1 MAKEFI
7 QKLLHKF
14 IPDHNVIKQHKNLQF
29 LGDKLH
35 DPNLWHLNRRSVAM
49 AFAVGLFGAWIPTP
63 GQMAIAAIGAFYFR
77 ANLPISVGL
86 VWLTNPV
93 TMPPLFY
100 FAYQVGLSV
109 LNLPAASFS
118 LDAIL
123 SGEILLPFLTGCLIM
138 GIICAA
144 AGYFGINYFWRY
156 HTEKNGQQDNKH
168 VKIHLLKRI
177 HSKQLVTDIPCN
189 LMVQ

>member
-1 MAKEFI
+1 MAKQLI

-14 IPDHNVIKQHKNLQF
+14 IPDHDVIKQHKNLQF

-35 DPNLWHLNRRSVAM
+35 DPNLWHLNRRSVSM
-49 AFAVGLFGAWIPTP
+49 AFAVGLFCAWIPTP

-77 ANLPISVGL
+77 GNLPISVGL
-86 VWLTNPV
+86 VWITNPV

-100 FAYQVGLSV
+100 FAYLVGLSV

-123 SGEILLPFLTGCLIM
+123 SGDILYPFLTGCLII
-138 GIICAA
+138 GIVCSS
-144 AGYFGINYFWRY
+144 AGYFGIDYFWRY
-156 HTEKNGQQDNKH
+156 HATKKWATRKQTLKN
-168 VKIHLLKRI
+168 LT
-177 HSKQLVTDIPCN
+177 SKKNPFKAISYDRS
-189 LMVQ
+189 M

>member
-14 IPDHNVIKQHKNLQF
+14 IPDPDVIKRHKSLQF

-35 DPNLWHLNRRSVAM
+35 EPNLWHLNRRSVSM
-49 AFAVGLFGAWIPTP
+49 AFAVGLFCAWIPTP
-63 GQMAIAAIGAFYFR
+63 TQMAIAAMGSIYFR
-77 ANLPISVGL
+77 ANLPLSVGL
-86 VWLTNPV
+86 VWITNPV

-100 FAYQVGLSV
+100 FAYLVGLTV

-123 SGEILLPFLTGCLIM
+123 SGDILFPFLTGCLIL
-138 GIICAA
+138 GITCST
-144 AGYFGINYFWRY
+144 AGYFGIDYFWRY
-156 HTEKNGQQDNKH
+156 HAAKKWATRKQTRKN
-168 VKIHLLKRI
+168 LS
-177 HSKQLVTDIPCN
+177 SKKNPFKAIY
-189 LMVQ
+189 

>member
-14 IPDHNVIKQHKNLQF
+14 IPDHDVIKQHKNLQF

-35 DPNLWHLNRRSVAM
+35 DPNLWHLNRRSVSM

-63 GQMAIAAIGAFYFR
+63 GQMAIAAIAAFYFR
-77 ANLPISVGL
+77 ANLPISIAL

-100 FAYQVGLSV
+100 FAYLVGLTL
-109 LNLPAASFS
+109 LNLPAADFS

-123 SGEILLPFLTGCLIM
+123 SGEILFPFLTGCLIL
-138 GIICAA
+138 GIVCAS

-156 HTEKNGQQDNKH
+156 HTAKKWATRQQSRKNPS
-168 VKIHLLKRI
+168 
-177 HSKQLVTDIPCN
+177 SKKNPFRAISYDRH
-189 LMVQ
+189 M

>member
-14 IPDHNVIKQHKNLQF
+14 IPDHDVIKQHKNLQF

-35 DPNLWHLNRRSVAM
+35 DPNLWHLNRRSVSM

-63 GQMAIAAIGAFYFR
+63 GQMAIAAISAFYFR
-77 ANLPISVGL
+77 ANLPISIGL
-86 VWLTNPV
+86 VWITNPV

-100 FAYQVGLSV
+100 FAYLVALTV
-109 LNLPAASFS
+109 LNVPSASVS

-123 SGEILLPFLTGCLIM
+123 SGDILLPFLTGCLIL
-138 GIICAA
+138 GIVCSA

-156 HTEKNGQQDNKH
+156 HAAKKWATRQQARKNPS
-168 VKIHLLKRI
+168 
-177 HSKQLVTDIPCN
+177 SKKNPFKAIY
-189 LMVQ
+189 